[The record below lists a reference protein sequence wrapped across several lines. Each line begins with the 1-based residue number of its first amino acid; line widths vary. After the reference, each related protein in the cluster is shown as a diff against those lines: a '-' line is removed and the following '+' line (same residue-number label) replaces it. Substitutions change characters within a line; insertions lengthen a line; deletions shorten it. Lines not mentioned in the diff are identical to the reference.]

1 MKNFLRSLSLVVILA
16 SFISVPILANQ
27 TGSIRGTVTG
37 PDGSPLAGVT
47 IEARGDVLP
56 KPRTST
62 SSSNGSFRLQLLPP
76 GNYEVTFTSPDGE
89 SQSVSTQVLLD
100 QTTPLDFQL
109 GASDSDTIVIYGQ
122 QLTTSTN
129 SSVGNSLSSEQLEAL
144 PTFVEYGNLLRLIP
158 GVQVT
163 SDSVRG
169 PSAGASGQDNGYKF
183 DGANLSVP
191 LFGILASS
199 PSTHDVAHVSVE
211 RGGARAVGFNRNA
224 GVTLNT
230 ESKSGT
236 NEFKGDITYRTQKAS
251 WQAEDQDGLS
261 TEDDLSYIT
270 AGIGG
275 PLIDDNLYFYASYY
289 TRDDSR
295 ESGSN
300 ARGAVP
306 DITNEREEYF
316 MKFTWTP
323 FDDILINASYRD
335 SEVTSANQ
343 GIGEFNPVSTALDG
357 INNFEVLVLDGSWI
371 VNDSTTFNISYAE
384 TTQSSGSFPV
394 NNLGFRG
401 QPGDTLNVSDL
412 ASQGFFIVPSLDTRT
427 GANPAEQAL
436 IDAYNAGAAPLIA
449 QYGINGEALG
459 GVGAASTV
467 NDNAY
472 LGETF
477 EMSIDHVIDMGSV
490 THELHFGYQEEEG
503 SEELFRVSNGW
514 GSISYWGGLDFD
526 DGGIVA
532 PDGDPIPVGTAYR
545 ATVQTRGYNAGGL
558 TGPLTSTSKSRTIAF
573 NDTIYWED
581 WIFDVGFLMSE
592 DRIIGQGLRPANTS
606 SGFELSRGTPY
617 VMKKVGF
624 DETFQPRLTAT
635 WDYASDASAFA
646 SFARYNPAVSSLARA
661 ASWDRNTGGSTTF
674 VYFDDAG
681 SFLGSETNISSTG
694 KLFDEGLNPRTVQ
707 EVIFG
712 HEMDL
717 SSEMNLRNHFRYRR
731 TWNYWEDTNNDA
743 RIVYDCASYQ
753 SRVAGFADLYPDLVA
768 AAANCQFDSPT
779 PRELY
784 IPLNNI
790 LTSERS
796 YVIAQLDGAYTKY
809 LELSTELD
817 YRTENF
823 FSTTSL
829 VWSHYYGNFD
839 QDGTTRF
846 NNDQGTFI
854 GSSNIAD
861 SWYGQLWGSFT
872 NGDLRADRTWQFKSF
887 GAYEL
892 PWDASVGY
900 LAYWQSGHTWAHQWP
915 STFYMEP
922 RGSRRT
928 PSHWQLDLNY
938 TQDFEISNSYG
949 LQFRVDV
956 FNLLDKQ
963 TGYNPQP
970 RYNSSALGEYRSH
983 ENPRRIQLTVSLT
996 F

>member
-1 MKNFLRSLSLVVILA
+1 MKNFLRSLSLVVVLA
-16 SFISVPILANQ
+16 SFVTAPILANQ
-27 TGSIRGTVTG
+27 TGSIRGTVTA
-37 PDGSPLAGVT
+37 PDGTPLEGVT
-47 IEARGDVLP
+47 IEAKGDVLP
-56 KPRTST
+56 KARSATT
-62 SSSNGSFRLQLLPP
+62 NANGNYRLLTLPP
-76 GNYEVTFTSPDGE
+76 GNYELTFTTSDGDA
-89 SQSVSTQVLLD
+89 QSISTAVLLD
-100 QTTPLDFQL
+100 QTTPLNVQIGGSGDEK
-109 GASDSDTIVIYGQ
+109 IVIYGQ
-122 QLTTSTN
+122 TLTTSTN
-129 SSVGNSLSSEQLEAL
+129 ASVGNSFSADQLEAL

-211 RGGARAVGFNRNA
+211 RGGARAVGFNRNS

-236 NEFKGDITYRTQKAS
+236 NEFKGDITYRLQGAS

-261 TEDDLSYIT
+261 AEDDLSYIT

-275 PLIDDNLYFYASYY
+275 PLVDDALYFYASYY
-289 TRDDSR
+289 TRDNSR
-295 ESGSN
+295 EAVSNSRGS
-300 ARGAVP
+300 VP

-316 MKFTWTP
+316 AKFTWTP
-323 FDDILINASYRD
+323 TDDLLINASYRD

-343 GIGEFNPVSTALDG
+343 GIGENNTVSTALDG
-357 INNFEVLVLDGSWI
+357 IDNFEVLVLDGSWI
-371 VNDSTTFNISYAE
+371 INDSTTFNMSYAE
-384 TTQSSGSFPV
+384 TTQAAGSFPV
-394 NNLGFRG
+394 NDLGFRG
-401 QPGDTLNVSDL
+401 QPGDSLDVSNL
-412 ASQGFFIVPSLDTRT
+412 ASQGFFPVPSLDTRT
-427 GANPAEQAL
+427 AANPAEQAL
-436 IDAYNAGAAPLIA
+436 LDAYNAGAAAFIA

-459 GVGAASTV
+459 GVGAASTL
-467 NDNAY
+467 NNNAY

-477 EMSIDHVIDMGSV
+477 EMSLDHVIETDNA
-490 THELHFGYQEEEG
+490 THEIHIGYQEEKG

-514 GSISYWGGLDFD
+514 GTVSYWGGLDFD

-532 PDGDPIPVGTAYR
+532 PNGDPIPVGTAYR
-545 ATVQTRGYNAGGL
+545 ATVQTRGYDGGGL
-558 TGPLTSTSKSRTIAF
+558 TGPLVSSSSSKTFAF
-573 NDTIYWED
+573 NDTITWED
-581 WIFDVGFLMSE
+581 WIFDVGFLISN
-592 DRIIGQGLRPANTS
+592 DRLIGSGLRPARTTS
-606 SGFELSRGTPY
+606 GYELDLGNPY
-617 VMKKVGF
+617 VMKEVSFG
-624 DETFQPRLTAT
+624 DTFQPRLTAT
-635 WDYASDASAFA
+635 WDYAANASAFA

-674 VYFDDAG
+674 VYFDQAG
-681 SFLGSETNISSTG
+681 NFLDSETNISSTG
-694 KLFDEGLNPRTVQ
+694 KLFAEGLNPRTVQ
-707 EVIFG
+707 EFIVG
-712 HEMDL
+712 HQMDIG
-717 SSEMNLRNHFRYRR
+717 SEMNLRNHFRYRR
-731 TWNYWEDTNNDA
+731 SWNYWEDTNNDA
-743 RIVYDCASYQ
+743 RIVYDCADYQ

-768 AAANCQFDSPT
+768 AAANCQFDSPE

-790 LTSERS
+790 LTNERS
-796 YVIAQLDGAYTKY
+796 YVIAQLADAYTKY
-809 LELSTELD
+809 LEVSTELD

-829 VWSHYYGNFD
+829 VWSHYFGNFD

-900 LAYWQSGHTWAHQWP
+900 LAYWQSGHKWEHQWA
-915 STFYMEP
+915 STFYLEP
-922 RGSRRT
+922 RGSRET

-938 TQDFEISNSYG
+938 TQNFDIGSDYG

-970 RYNSSALGEYRSH
+970 RYNSSALGEYRSY
-983 ENPRRIQLTVSLT
+983 ENPRRIQLTVQFT